1 MLMALQAGASGM
13 AWTPVPGL
21 TGSDLLRVRPDFKVV
36 ADPYSGEGQA
46 VLVPALRPD
55 FALVH
60 ARRADERG
68 NLVIG
73 TTYDDRLMLQAART
87 VIATAERIA
96 AGATERLHRDEQVV
110 PASFVDVLAPAPYES
125 TGRATATYLE
135 SLSPVRR

>member
-21 TGSDLLRVRPDFKVV
+21 IGSDLLRVRPDFRVV
-36 ADPYSGEGQA
+36 DDPYTGEGHV

-55 FALVH
+55 YALVH

-73 TTYDDRLMLQAART
+73 TTYDDRLMMQAARR
-87 VIATAERIA
+87 VIATAERIEP
-96 AGATERLHRDEQVV
+96 GATERLHRDEQVV
-110 PASFVDVLAPAPYES
+110 PASFVDVLAEAHYES
-125 TGRATATYLE
+125 TGRAAAAHLE
-135 SLSPVRR
+135 AFGAARR